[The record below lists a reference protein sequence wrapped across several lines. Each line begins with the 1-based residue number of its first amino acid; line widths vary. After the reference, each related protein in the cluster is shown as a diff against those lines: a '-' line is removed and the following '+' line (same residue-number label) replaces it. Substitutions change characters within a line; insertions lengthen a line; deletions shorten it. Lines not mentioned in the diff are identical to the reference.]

1 MTSMKKTQKGK
12 QVSKK
17 ERAHHAV
24 LIIDLLQPTEAVG
37 KKEILALWES
47 RFQTGN

>member
-1 MTSMKKTQKGK
+1 MTDMKQTQKGK

-17 ERAHHAV
+17 ERAYHVV
-24 LIIDLLQPTEAVG
+24 LIIDLLQPTEAVR
-37 KKEILALWES
+37 KKAILALWES